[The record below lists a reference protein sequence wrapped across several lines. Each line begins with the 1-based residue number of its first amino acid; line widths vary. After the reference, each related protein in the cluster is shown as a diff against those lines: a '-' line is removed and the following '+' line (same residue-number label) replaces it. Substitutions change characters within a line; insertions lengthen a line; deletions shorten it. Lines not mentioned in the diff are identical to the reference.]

1 MRLQQ
6 SHPDLLIRARLA
18 NTFGVLLP
26 RFGQTAPPADGDLD
40 PAEVACAGAR
50 EAEKSVGLANVSLTK
65 GELGMSRTNANL
77 REGINASDAIRFPR
91 CAAGRSQPRPF
102 ASLRAAFCGRGDR
115 EVTLR
120 ANREQ
125 ILSRS

>member
-18 NTFGVLLP
+18 NMFGVLLP
-26 RFGQTAPPADGDLD
+26 RFGQTAPADEGDLD
-40 PAEVACAGAR
+40 PAKMACAGAR
-50 EAEKSVGLANVSLTK
+50 EGDKSVGLANVSLTK
-65 GELGMSRTNANL
+65 SELGMSRTSADFRQEINAN
-77 REGINASDAIRFPR
+77 GAIRFPR

-102 ASLRAAFCGRGDR
+102 ASLWAAFCGRGDR